1 MSARHT
7 SLNPA
12 FSRYSLEKKKV
23 RGAVDRGAQTA
34 FTPGNGSGGPWR
46 AAPGS
51 STLGIGSSSALSFCL
66 SSPLS
71 CSSPSP
77 AATGFYLHCSLKPSS
92 QRAARPSTRSA
103 ASQQLPPKLQCI
115 ITTSCSGLW
124 AGRLCRQ
131 ASPYPQFQGGD
142 SLLLA
147 AANSPKEV
155 PTPLEGERAAL
166 PSLLAPRGQRPIG
179 SPLFFS
185 TWSDRESCFY
195 CSPEGACSVT
205 CSSPCPAGLL
215 SVLVPLQAGG
225 CVLGPPQGA
234 VARGTQAPR
243 GHLGL

>member
-12 FSRYSLEKKKV
+12 FSRYSLKKKKV

-34 FTPGNGSGGPWR
+34 FTPGDGSRGPWR

-124 AGRLCRQ
+124 AGPALQTSIPIPPVPGRRQ
-131 ASPYPQFQGGD
+131 PALGSSKFSEGSAHTLGRRGSSPSLSPGSQRPAPYRVSP
-142 SLLLA
+142 LLLHL
-147 AANSPKEV
+147 V
-155 PTPLEGERAAL
+155 
-166 PSLLAPRGQRPIG
+166 GQRE
-179 SPLFFS
+179 LF
-185 TWSDRESCFY
+185 
-195 CSPEGACSVT
+195 
-205 CSSPCPAGLL
+205 LL
-215 SVLVPLQAGG
+215 FA
-225 CVLGPPQGA
+225 
-234 VARGTQAPR
+234 
-243 GHLGL
+243 